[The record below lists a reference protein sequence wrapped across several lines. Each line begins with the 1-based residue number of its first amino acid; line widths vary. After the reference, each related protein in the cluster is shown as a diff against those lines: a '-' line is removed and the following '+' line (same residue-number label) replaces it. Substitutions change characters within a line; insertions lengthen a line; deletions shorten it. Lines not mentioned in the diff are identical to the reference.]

1 MHSGDVCYDVPSLV
15 RGDDDKL
22 SHMPRKP
29 TATSKS
35 KDATANRPG
44 KSGVS
49 KVSHTLTVELA
60 RRLEEFAFYQRFSE
74 SAVIEHSL
82 ALFFRLSDDDDH
94 LGEILR
100 REGAGRRR
108 KVSPD

>member
-1 MHSGDVCYDVPSLV
+1 MKKDV
-15 RGDDDKL
+15 
-22 SHMPRKP
+22 
-29 TATSKS
+29 TA
-35 KDATANRPG
+35 DRAA

-74 SAVIEHSL
+74 SAVLEYSL
-82 ALFFRLSDDDDH
+82 SLFFGLSDDDDR
-94 LGEILR
+94 LGDILR

-108 KVSPD
+108 KVSTD